1 MRVFFWKEKLH
12 RTRADMKIQKWEN
25 RKTVYLCELMDF
37 SNVCPKGGLIVKRE
51 QKTHERKKTKGERK
65 GSQTTTQHVP
75 LRKTARHGERQAVGQ
90 KQFSVPVQTV
100 RLSAALPECKRF
112 CLWVPSRR
120 QPPSQLII
128 SSFINYRISRPS

>member
-1 MRVFFWKEKLH
+1 
-12 RTRADMKIQKWEN
+12 MKTHLNQKREN
-25 RKTVYLCELMDF
+25 RKTVYLCKLMEF

-90 KQFSVPVQTV
+90 KQLSVPVQTV
-100 RLSAALPECKRF
+100 SSL
-112 CLWVPSRR
+112 
-120 QPPSQLII
+120 
-128 SSFINYRISRPS
+128 SSFARMQTLLPLGSFSTTTTLPINHLILHQLPHFPPELMRSLLGCV